1 MQEKL
6 YERIPVLTIE
16 KELEEAQKDLNITL
30 SEQQKEAV
38 RMVFANPISIITGG
52 PGTGKTTVLKVIL
65 YIYQKKCGNK
75 VQLMAPTGRAAR
87 RMQRV
92 PEVGMQLR
100 CTWHW
105 GFLVTEIMKHL

>member
-1 MQEKL
+1 MTETEILKVIYRLVMQDSIVVEENRIYITKQYQEEEDTASMIARKL

-65 YIYQKKCGNK
+65 YIYQKK
-75 VQLMAPTGRAAR
+75 MR
-87 RMQRV
+87 
-92 PEVGMQLR
+92 E
-100 CTWHW
+100 
-105 GFLVTEIMKHL
+105 